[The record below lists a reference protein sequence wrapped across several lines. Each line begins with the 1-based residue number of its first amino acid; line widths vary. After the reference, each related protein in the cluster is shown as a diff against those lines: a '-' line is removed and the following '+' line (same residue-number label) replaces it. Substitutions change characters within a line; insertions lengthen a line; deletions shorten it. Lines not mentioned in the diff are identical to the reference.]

1 MPVCDADA
9 RVKSPS
15 FTRRAD
21 CISVLTDPSKDSTEE
36 HQGDSVSEMCSKQAL
51 RQKDWFSACE
61 KDRPKHHRLPDLAS
75 GW

>member
-9 RVKSPS
+9 HVKSPS

-21 CISVLTDPSKDSTEE
+21 RISVLADPSKDSTAE
-36 HQGDSVSEMCSKQAL
+36 HQGGSDGEKCSKQAL
-51 RQKDWFSACE
+51 RHKDWFSACE